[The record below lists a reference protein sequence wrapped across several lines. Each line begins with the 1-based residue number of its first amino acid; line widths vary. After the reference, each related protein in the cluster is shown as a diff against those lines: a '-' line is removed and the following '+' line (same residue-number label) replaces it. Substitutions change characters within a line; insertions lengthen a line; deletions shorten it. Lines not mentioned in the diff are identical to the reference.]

1 MVGNRFL
8 HELNRRHVF
17 RVAAAYAVIGWA
29 LIQVTST
36 VVPALHLPDALT
48 TAVVLLVLLGFPI
61 TLVLAWVF
69 EMTPDG
75 VRRTEPH
82 TSTAARAP
90 VDAQR
95 IGRRLSAITIGAL
108 GLAVAVLL
116 WRQFGSPRNEPDTAP
131 ASTTLAATT
140 SLTMPARSAAGEAI
154 PEKSIAVLPFENQSS
169 DKDNAYFTDGI
180 HDEILVRVANV
191 SALKVISRTS
201 TEQYATNPG
210 NLGEVGR
217 QLGVAHVLEGSVQK
231 AGDKVRIT
239 VQLVRTMTG
248 EQLWAETYD
257 RKLDDVFQ
265 VESEVAQAVASAMQV
280 ELSGGEKVAV
290 QTRPTTSTEAY
301 DAYLRGLAAESS
313 SLDSSADVPRRAAAL
328 YANATRIDPDFALAW
343 ARLSIIK
350 SYMYLNFIDRTPAQA
365 SEVKNAA
372 DTALR
377 LQPELGEAHLALGYY
392 RYRCLHDFAGALLEL
407 EQALQ
412 RMPNNAYVLSSL
424 AYVERRQDNWRGSIA
439 HLQQAIRL
447 DPREGALYAEL
458 AINYSAL
465 RDFPN
470 ARATLDR
477 AIEIEPGSASLIASK
492 AGTFLEQGDMDQA
505 ATLLDGVPLNPT
517 DGDALRSRLKLLWYR
532 RDFATAITVLQQAL
546 TTPKESL
553 GLYRAYYLAAL
564 GASQAWANDGKSAR
578 ASFTE
583 AVAAIASL
591 RQSGTDDVHLAQVL
605 AFSFAGLDDKPAAL
619 REARHAV
626 DLASQDALMRP
637 SMEIPLAQIQAH
649 LGDSDTA
656 IAALP
661 HLLEQPN
668 GLTIGD
674 LRLNPLW
681 DPLRADPRFKT
692 LLAAREGNQDS
703 DPQH

>member
-1 MVGNRFL
+1 MARRSLLG
-8 HELNRRHVF
+8 ELNRRHVF

-29 LIQVTST
+29 LIQVTAT
-36 VVPALHLPDALT
+36 IVPALHLPDALT

-61 TLVLAWVF
+61 ALILAWAF
-69 EMTPDG
+69 EVTPDG
-75 VRRTEPH
+75 VRRTEPAD
-82 TSTAARAP
+82 STVARAP
-90 VDAQR
+90 KHVQR
-95 IGRRLSAITIGAL
+95 IGKRLNAITISVLA
-108 GLAVAVLL
+108 LAVAALL
-116 WRQFGSPRNEPDTAP
+116 WRQFVPSHEPSEAVS
-131 ASTTLAATT
+131 ASTTLAATKPVAT
-140 SLTMPARSAAGEAI
+140 LAKSDAGEPI

-169 DKDNAYFTDGI
+169 DKSNAYFADGI

-239 VQLVRTMTG
+239 VQLVRTITG
-248 EQLWAETYD
+248 EQVWAETYD
-257 RKLDDVFQ
+257 RRLDDVFA
-265 VESEVAQAVASAMQV
+265 VESEVARAVASALQV
-280 ELSGGEKVAV
+280 ELSRGERLAV
-290 QTRPTTSTEAY
+290 QTRPTASTEAY
-301 DAYLRGLAAESS
+301 DAYLRGLAAEST
-313 SLDSSADVPRRAAAL
+313 SLDSSADVPRRAAGF
-328 YANATRIDPDFALAW
+328 YADATRIDPDFALAW
-343 ARLSIIK
+343 AHLSIIK

-365 SEVKNAA
+365 SEVKDAA

-392 RYRCLHDFAGALLEL
+392 RYRCLHDFAGALLAL
-407 EQALQ
+407 DQARQ

-424 AYVERRQDNWRGSIA
+424 AYVERRQDNWQDSIA

-458 AINYSAL
+458 AINFSAL

-492 AGTFLEQGDMDQA
+492 AGTFLEQGDMDHA

-532 RDFATAITVLQQAL
+532 RDFAAAITVLQQAL

-564 GASQAWANDGKSAR
+564 GASQAWTGDAKAAR

-619 REARHAV
+619 REAQHAV
-626 DLASQDALMRP
+626 GLAELDALMRP

-649 LGDSDTA
+649 FGENDAA
-656 IAALP
+656 ISALP
-661 HLLEQPN
+661 HLLEEPN
-668 GLTIGD
+668 GLTVGD

-681 DPLRADPRFKT
+681 DPLRTDPRFEA
-692 LLAAREGNQDS
+692 LLATRAGDGGI
-703 DPQH
+703 DAQH